1 MRIVSVVP
9 SITELVYDL
18 GLEAQLVGITKFCVQ
33 PPHLLRQISHIGGT
47 KTLRIEAI
55 KKLQPDLVI
64 ANKEENTKEQIE
76 EIATFSQV
84 LVTDVPDYH
93 AALKMITTVGEITN
107 THPAANKLKLQI
119 EAEYLSLTKLNLLT
133 KSTPRVIYLIWQ
145 NPWMTVGNDTFV
157 HSMLEI
163 LGYYNVF
170 SAHKR
175 YPELSDEDIR
185 NAQPDFV
192 FLSSEPFPFKQKH
205 QARLKILCPNAQI
218 VLVDGEAF
226 SWYGSRML
234 HSVSYFCSLKA
245 QLSI

>member
-9 SITELVYDL
+9 SITELVCDL
-18 GLEAQLVGITKFCVQ
+18 GLETQLVGITKFCVQ
-33 PPHLLRQISHIGGT
+33 PPHLLRQIPHIGGT

-64 ANKEENTKEQIE
+64 ANKEENTREQIE
-76 EIATFSQV
+76 EIARFSKV
-84 LVTDVPDYH
+84 LVTDVPNYQ
-93 AALKMITTVGEITN
+93 AAIEMITTVGDITD
-107 THPAANKLKLQI
+107 TRHTADLLKSKI
-119 EAEYLSLTKLNLLT
+119 EAGYQSLTKAKPLT
-133 KSTPRVIYLIWQ
+133 ESSPSVIYLIWQ

-157 HSMLEI
+157 HSMLKI
-163 LGYYNVF
+163 VGFRNVF

-175 YPELSDEDIR
+175 YPELSDEAIEK
-185 NAQPDFV
+185 AQPDFV

-205 QARLKILCPNAQI
+205 QARLKALCPKARI

-245 QLSI
+245 QLSM

>member
-64 ANKEENTKEQIE
+64 ANKEENTREQIE
-76 EIATFSQV
+76 EIARFSKV
-84 LVTDVPDYH
+84 LVTDVPNYQ
-93 AALKMITTVGEITN
+93 AALEMITTVGDITD
-107 THPAANKLKLQI
+107 TRHTADQLKSQI
-119 EAEYLSLTKLNLLT
+119 EAGYQSLTKAKPLT
-133 KSTPRVIYLIWQ
+133 ESSPSVIYLIWQ

-163 LGYYNVF
+163 VGFRNVF

-185 NAQPDFV
+185 NAQPDYV

-205 QARLKILCPNAQI
+205 QARLKALCPKAEI

-245 QLSI
+245 QRSM